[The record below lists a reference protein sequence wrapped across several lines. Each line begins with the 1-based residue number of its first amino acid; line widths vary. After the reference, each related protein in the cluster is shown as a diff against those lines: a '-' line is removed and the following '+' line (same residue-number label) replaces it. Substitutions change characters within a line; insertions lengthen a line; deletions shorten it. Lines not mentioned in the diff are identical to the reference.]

1 MRTES
6 VVKIMAVLLKKPC
19 TVKDISQLTGLSY
32 STVGR
37 ALAQIGV
44 EAVKDSW
51 PVKWRMSG
59 DVPVVPTKAQ
69 PGEFIDNF
77 VSRWQD
83 GRNKLGKGIVGIEVR
98 PDSDPKEVADQFSQ
112 AASTLTNAAYTLREV
127 ANKPDW
133 FELIGGNLDDYQVN

>member
-69 PGEFIDNF
+69 PGEFIDTLA
-77 VSRWQD
+77 SKWED
-83 GRNKLGKGIVGIEVR
+83 GRNRIGSGIASIKVR
-98 PDSDPKEVADQFSQ
+98 PDSNPKELAEKFEQ
-112 AASTLTNAAYTLREV
+112 AANTMTNAAYTLREV

-133 FELIGGNLDDYQVN
+133 FELLGGNLEDHQVN